1 MRALKIIVLL
11 HADLVPPP
19 GKKTKA
25 ELENVPWHT
34 EYDVMQCL
42 STLGHSVKAVGLLDD
57 LKPLREAIWRYE
69 PDIVFNLLEE
79 FAGRPE
85 FDQHIVS
92 FLELMAIPYTGCNPR
107 GLMVARDKGLAKKI
121 LSYHQ
126 MQTPHFRVFPVNPP
140 SKSIDRGKEATGSGE
155 DEIAFPCIVKCL
167 NEEASRGISQA
178 SIVHNEHKLQE
189 RVQYLHEKF
198 GADAIAEQFIRGREV
213 FVGILGNTKPLC
225 LPIWE
230 LHYHHATDPDGEIYS
245 EKAKFSATY
254 RKKKGITS
262 RKARLSPA
270 LTASI
275 KKLCREAYQ
284 VLGLTGYCRFDLRIR
299 GDDEV
304 FLIEANP
311 NPDIGAEDEFALSAA
326 AKGIKYPEL
335 LTRIL
340 QLGLKSLH
348 KT

>member
-11 HADLVPPP
+11 HADLIPPP
-19 GKKTKA
+19 GKKTNA
-25 ELENVPWHT
+25 ELENVPWRT

-42 STLGHSVKAVGLLDD
+42 SSLGHSVKAIGLLDD

-92 FLELMAIPYTGCNPR
+92 FLELMDIPYTGCNPR
-107 GLMVARDKGLAKKI
+107 GLMVSRDKGLAKKI
-121 LSYHQ
+121 MSYHQ
-126 MQTPHFRVFPVNPP
+126 IQTPNFSVFPVHP
-140 SKSIDRGKEATGSGE
+140 SAPTQDRNKDSARYGE
-155 DEIAFPCIVKCL
+155 DALAFPMIVKCL
-167 NEEASRGISQA
+167 NEEASRGISQS
-178 SIVHNEHKLQE
+178 SIVHNEYKLQE

-198 GADAIAEQFIRGREV
+198 GVDAIAEQFIRGREF
-213 FVGILGNTKPLC
+213 FVGMLGNTKPQC

-230 LHYHHATDPDGEIYS
+230 LHYHRAADPDGEIYS
-245 EKAKFSATY
+245 EKAKFSSSY
-254 RKKKGITS
+254 RKRKGITS
-262 RKARLSPA
+262 KKARLNAA
-270 LTASI
+270 LTAKI
-275 KKLCREAYQ
+275 KGLCREAYQ
-284 VLGLTGYCRFDLRIR
+284 VLNLTGYCRFDLRLR
-299 GDDEV
+299 SDDEV

-311 NPDIGAEDEFALSAA
+311 NPDIGADDEFALSAA
-326 AKGIKYPEL
+326 AKGIKYADL

-340 QLGLKSLH
+340 QLGLKSLQ